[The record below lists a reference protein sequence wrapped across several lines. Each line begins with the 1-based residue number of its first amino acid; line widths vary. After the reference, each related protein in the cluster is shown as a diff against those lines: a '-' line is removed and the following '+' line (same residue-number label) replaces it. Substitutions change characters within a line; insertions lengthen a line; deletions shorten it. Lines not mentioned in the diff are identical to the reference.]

1 MSADYLRELLIMLEK
16 VTNDLNE
23 ARKLTDTIEN
33 QYKVSKTEI
42 KRLEES
48 KDLIL
53 QKIMAEKK
61 LIGV

>member
-16 VTNDLNE
+16 TTNELSE
-23 ARKLTDTIEN
+23 SRRITDSLEN
-33 QYKVSKTEI
+33 QFKVSKTEI
-42 KRLEES
+42 KRLEEQ